1 MRIDKNY
8 SCYIDDSDG
17 NDSIGFLS
25 NNSVII
31 ILSIIGI
38 LVNICFI
45 IEYFIKKKKQIS
57 ISSVDKLYLL
67 LSIFE
72 TLISIFWFINAI
84 SFQNMQEMHDKCD
97 RCIIISYFEIFFYM
111 MDWLILTSLVVQ
123 IKFIVIDP
131 FSGIQKSDKAIIF
144 YLIISLIFSGL
155 MCLISSFLKINGISP
170 MTTCLIDVAHIQDE
184 KSVLKSIFFAF
195 FIFIP
200 LLTFFYSFYQFY
212 FLIND
217 TSFKYEKDIKSFV
230 LKHLIYLIV
239 YFILAILLFI
249 LYFLDYYYNISKKEN
264 KGKFI
269 RTFTCFITILSCS
282 TPIIVG
288 LVKLFGKNIIN
299 KCLRK
304 IEPLLDNEKIEEKR
318 ISLFISKIYT
328 SVSIAIEKSF
338 SYENEEII
346 VSERLNN
353 EEESYTIS
361 KEMIMK
367 NNYLLKNDKFISESE
382 NFQILFNE
390 YAPKLFY
397 LLRKIDNINIRE
409 MRNSLTPEK
418 NIELI
423 KKSQGRSGNFF
434 LNSYDKKF
442 ILKTINEKEVEII
455 KDKFLYNLYNHF
467 LDNPDS
473 YIGRI
478 YGLYQITVHTGLFGT
493 SNKIYFILMRNVY
506 GIFNDNV
513 LCVYDLKG
521 SKLNRKVKYDL
532 NKSNSVMKDVDFEEI
547 EKYLMITQDDQKKIF
562 EVGKKDSIFF
572 KNLGIMD
579 YSLLIVKIGIS
590 RNEMNIIFGTEHEKN
605 MLIELDKFTEENKE
619 QHEDI
624 PDKNSLRGTFSLE
637 KFNEYDLNNV
647 RKYIFPS
654 LKPDCLYIISIIDFF
669 QKYDFGKKI
678 ETNLKKIKANSMDI
692 SSMDPERYS
701 KRFINNLKVICRTE
715 NLFDGGKWEVIDNRI
730 ES

>member
-1 MRIDKNY
+1 MFYNRIFYK
-8 SCYIDDSDG
+8 
-17 NDSIGFLS
+17 
-25 NNSVII
+25 
-31 ILSIIGI
+31 
-38 LVNICFI
+38 
-45 IEYFIKKKKQIS
+45 EKKKIS

-97 RCIIISYFEIFFYM
+97 KCIIISYFEIFFYM

-200 LLTFFYSFYQFY
+200 LLTFFYFFYQFY

-269 RTFTCFITILSCS
+269 RIFTCFITILSCS

-353 EEESYTIS
+353 EEESYTI
-361 KEMIMK
+361 
-367 NNYLLKNDKFISESE
+367 
-382 NFQILFNE
+382 
-390 YAPKLFY
+390 
-397 LLRKIDNINIRE
+397 
-409 MRNSLTPEK
+409 
-418 NIELI
+418 
-423 KKSQGRSGNFF
+423 
-434 LNSYDKKF
+434 
-442 ILKTINEKEVEII
+442 
-455 KDKFLYNLYNHF
+455 
-467 LDNPDS
+467 
-473 YIGRI
+473 
-478 YGLYQITVHTGLFGT
+478 
-493 SNKIYFILMRNVY
+493 
-506 GIFNDNV
+506 
-513 LCVYDLKG
+513 
-521 SKLNRKVKYDL
+521 
-532 NKSNSVMKDVDFEEI
+532 
-547 EKYLMITQDDQKKIF
+547 
-562 EVGKKDSIFF
+562 
-572 KNLGIMD
+572 
-579 YSLLIVKIGIS
+579 
-590 RNEMNIIFGTEHEKN
+590 
-605 MLIELDKFTEENKE
+605 
-619 QHEDI
+619 
-624 PDKNSLRGTFSLE
+624 
-637 KFNEYDLNNV
+637 
-647 RKYIFPS
+647 
-654 LKPDCLYIISIIDFF
+654 
-669 QKYDFGKKI
+669 
-678 ETNLKKIKANSMDI
+678 
-692 SSMDPERYS
+692 
-701 KRFINNLKVICRTE
+701 
-715 NLFDGGKWEVIDNRI
+715 
-730 ES
+730 